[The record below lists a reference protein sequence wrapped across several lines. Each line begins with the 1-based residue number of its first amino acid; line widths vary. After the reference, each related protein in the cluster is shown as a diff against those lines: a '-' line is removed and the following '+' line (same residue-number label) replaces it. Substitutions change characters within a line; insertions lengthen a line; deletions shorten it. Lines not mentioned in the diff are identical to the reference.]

1 MADQYRL
8 LNQIEKKRQVLI
20 NAVAK
25 EGLNSSLAV
34 QYSQELDDLL
44 NHYDRLFT
52 QNVHHSPGSLAQA

>member
-20 NAVAK
+20 YVVSK
-25 EGLNSSLAV
+25 EGLNSPLAV

-44 NHYDRLFT
+44 NLYDRSFT
-52 QNVHHSPGSLAQA
+52 NEPSTSHSSFMEA

>member
-8 LNQIEKKRQVLI
+8 LKQIEKKRQVLI
-20 NAVAK
+20 NAVAQ

-44 NHYDRLFT
+44 NRYDRLFT
-52 QNVHHSPGSLAQA
+52 KNAHPSPGSFAQA

>member
-20 NAVAK
+20 YVVAK
-25 EGLNSSLAV
+25 EGLTSPLAV

-44 NHYDRLFT
+44 NRYDRLFT
-52 QNVHHSPGSLAQA
+52 NGTAAPTSFIQA

>member
-20 NAVAK
+20 YVVAK
-25 EGLNSSLAV
+25 EGLTSPLAV

-44 NHYDRLFT
+44 NRYDRLFT
-52 QNVHHSPGSLAQA
+52 NNTTAPTSFIQA